1 MKRIDVDSD
10 QFYVATDAEIV
21 DILLEEYPMVFH
33 QITIALEEHYEGI
46 RNAIVNK

>member
-1 MKRIDVDSD
+1 MKKINVDSE

-21 DILLEEYPMVFH
+21 DVFLEDYPMVFH

-46 RNAIVNK
+46 RNTIINK